1 MTDKKFINFIRK
13 PIVAVVLAIIVGI
26 SAGAVVFF
34 VSGFNAFEAYKIMA
48 TEIFTK
54 PRNIAQVF
62 VNAVPYIFTAL
73 AFCFSAKAGLFN
85 IGIEGQFVIGALTGA
100 LIGYFIPMPPV
111 IHPVVILI
119 AAFFFGGILG
129 SVSGFLKSKFGIHE
143 VISTIMLNWIAHYFS
158 NFIVNLPFVKVKG
171 GIHTPKILDSAK
183 INFFTTAWKRSE
195 EGRNFI
201 KENPFLGDIVRSDL
215 GYGIIIA
222 IITAVIVWFILK
234 KTTGGFEIRAVGLNR
249 DAAEF
254 SGISVNKNII
264 LTMFVSGGIAA
275 LGGAIL
281 VMTTTNSV
289 SVLAVQEG
297 YGWDGM
303 SIALIA
309 NNSPLG
315 ILPAG
320 LFFAALRKGGSLIQ
334 SALGTPTEIIN
345 IIIGVIV
352 LSIAV
357 ANILNRYA
365 DFLAKK
371 SQMTQDTDKKRGEE
385 NG

>member
-1 MTDKKFINFIRK
+1 
-13 PIVAVVLAIIVGI
+13 
-26 SAGAVVFF
+26 
-34 VSGFNAFEAYKIMA
+34 
-48 TEIFTK
+48 
-54 PRNIAQVF
+54 
-62 VNAVPYIFTAL
+62 
-73 AFCFSAKAGLFN
+73 
-85 IGIEGQFVIGALTGA
+85 
-100 LIGYFIPMPPV
+100 
-111 IHPVVILI
+111 
-119 AAFFFGGILG
+119 
-129 SVSGFLKSKFGIHE
+129 
-143 VISTIMLNWIAHYFS
+143 
-158 NFIVNLPFVKVKG
+158 
-171 GIHTPKILDSAK
+171 
-183 INFFTTAWKRSE
+183 
-195 EGRNFI
+195 
-201 KENPFLGDIVRSDL
+201 
-215 GYGIIIA
+215 
-222 IITAVIVWFILK
+222 
-234 KTTGGFEIRAVGLNR
+234 
-249 DAAEF
+249 
-254 SGISVNKNII
+254 
-264 LTMFVSGGIAA
+264 
-275 LGGAIL
+275 
-281 VMTTTNSV
+281 MTTTNSV
-289 SVLAVQEG
+289 SVLAAQEG